1 MSDPILDSSRDSIVA
16 EAPPA
21 AERRH
26 GGPPHTGPDVPDEH
40 HAALTHPAG
49 RRLAI
54 LTLTALGVVY
64 GDIGTSPLYTMKE
77 AFSPAHGLTP
87 SIVNVYGILS
97 LVFWSIMLVVVVKYL
112 VFILRADNHG
122 EGGVL
127 ALLALV
133 LQRQHRT
140 DDRRRRKWF
149 VILGV
154 FGTALLFGDGII
166 TPAISV
172 LGAIEGIE
180 IATPAFSHF
189 VVPITIGILLLLFMV
204 QRFGTAKVGRAFGP
218 ITLTWFI
225 VIGALGLVEIVRA
238 PRILAAINP
247 WYAARFLSEHGFVG
261 FAALGAVFLAVTG
274 AEALYADM
282 GHFGR
287 RPIQLA
293 FFSLVLPAL
302 LLNYFGQGALLLR
315 RPEAVANPFYML
327 APRWALYPLLLIATL
342 AAIVASQAL
351 ISGVFSLAQQA
362 VQLGLSPRTTIVHT
376 SEREHGQIYMP
387 QINKLLMIGTLLIVA
402 GFKSSGALASAYGI
416 AVTGTMTITTLLF
429 AVVARTRW
437 GWPLWRVVALTA
449 FFLAFDL
456 AFLGANALK
465 IVQGGW
471 VPFAIAI
478 GVLTLMTTW
487 KLGREIAVRDH
498 ARTQPADRAAARRDR
513 APSPSAR
520 RRHRGVP
527 HERRRGRVGG
537 APASPQ
543 AQQGTARAGGA
554 AVGEA
559 ERRALRG
566 GRRTASR

>member
-1 MSDPILDSSRDSIVA
+1 MSDPGFYSSRDSIVA
-16 EAPPA
+16 VAPPVID
-21 AERRH
+21 RRH
-26 GGPPHTGPDVPDEH
+26 GGPPSTGPEPLDEH
-40 HAALTHPAG
+40 HGHLATPAG

-77 AFSPAHGLTP
+77 AFGAERGLAPTP
-87 SIVNVYGILS
+87 VNVYGVLS
-97 LVFWSIMLVVVVKYL
+97 LVFWAIVLVVVVKYL

-140 DDRRRRKWF
+140 DDRRRRALF

-154 FGTALLFGDGII
+154 LGTALLFGDGII

-172 LGAIEGIE
+172 LGAVEGVE
-180 IATPAFSHF
+180 IATPALSHY
-189 VVPITIGILLLLFMV
+189 VVPITMGILLLLFMV

-218 ITLTWFI
+218 ITLMWFL
-225 VIGALGLVEIVRA
+225 VIGALGLAEILRA
-238 PRILAAINP
+238 PRILAAVNP
-247 WYAARFLSEHGFVG
+247 VHAARLFTEHGFVG

-287 RPIQLA
+287 RPIKLA

-315 RPEAVANPFYML
+315 RPEAVANPFYLL

-362 VQLGLSPRTTIVHT
+362 VQLGSSPRTTIVHT
-376 SEREHGQIYMP
+376 SAREHGQIYVP
-387 QINKLLMIGTLLIVA
+387 QINKLLMIGTLVIVA

-416 AVTGTMTITTLLF
+416 AVTGTMLITTLLF

-437 GWPLWRVVALTA
+437 GWPLWRVIALDGSLSRLRPRLPRRERA
-449 FFLAFDL
+449 EDRPGRMGPARDRDRR
-456 AFLGANALK
+456 ADADDDVEAGAR
-465 IVQGGW
+465 
-471 VPFAIAI
+471 IA
-478 GVLTLMTTW
+478 
-487 KLGREIAVRDH
+487 ARDH
-498 ARTQPADRAAARRDR
+498 ARPQPADRAAARGDR
-513 APSPSAR
+513 APSAAAR
-520 RRHRGVP
+520 RGHGGVP
-527 HERRRGRVGG
+527 HERRRR
-537 APASPQ
+537 
-543 AQQGTARAGGA
+543 ARRWCCCITSSTT
-554 AVGEA
+554 
-559 ERRALRG
+559 RRC
-566 GRRTASR
+566 TSRWCCCR